1 MEACW
6 VFTFSGRVGAGEG
19 EYLCIGSTRQ
29 KHCHKVLRA
38 LARCAYI
45 KRIVECHFE

>member
-19 EYLCIGSTRQ
+19 EYLC
-29 KHCHKVLRA
+29 
-38 LARCAYI
+38 AYI